1 MNSSFEKLVANA
13 KTSISIL
20 ERNNEKNAAIEISN
34 LVRQANRTDVVV
46 MVCGEFKR
54 GKSSFINSLLETNV
68 CVVDPDI
75 ATASISVIKYGLQ
88 TKVTRYF
95 GVGDELNQETIDF
108 EDIEKYT
115 RGNSIEVQGTVQLE
129 IELNNEKLKNGL
141 IIIDSPGVGGMNPMH
156 KHLTKSFI
164 PQADIVLFMLH
175 AEEPMSDSEVSFFKE
190 EILGK
195 AKRTAFIMN
204 KKDANPN
211 FFEKMDD
218 AVKKITEKCNIT
230 EDSISI
236 VAYSAYLK
244 ELYLKKNDKK
254 LYDSS
259 NAKAIDDLID
269 SLVAKYR
276 SELIIDN
283 YTLIYNSLEEV
294 KNMWVE
300 KHRELSNFDT
310 SSLIELTKIQEKIE
324 TRINEIT
331 NPNSAF
337 RREITEKITL
347 NRANISSSMSS
358 KQMEIK
364 AKAEEM
370 INSGKKPEEISEYIK
385 QEIENYAEEIIN
397 QITTVKNE
405 IAQKLDSCYYED
417 NGLFEVDG
425 KITDEQ
431 KKKVQKYYG
440 PVIIVVGLKSLLASF
455 LGGPIA
461 IAIAVW
467 AGWKA
472 FKDSG
477 RESLKNS
484 LNKTL
489 SEIFIKLSQMVNS
502 QLISIDLLV
511 PSLIDEFSTNIN
523 NRLKETIEV
532 IKNGQANIAE
542 QQKELA
548 RIVKHEINPINDI
561 QAEILR
567 QRDEINTEF

>member
-20 ERNNEKNAAIEISN
+20 ERNNEKNATIEISN

-88 TKVTRYF
+88 TKVTRHF
-95 GVGDELNQETIDF
+95 GVGDELNQETISF

-115 RGNSIEVQGTVQLE
+115 RGSSIEVQETVQLE

-218 AVKKITEKCNIT
+218 AVKKITEKCNIA

-236 VAYSAYLK
+236 VPYSAYLK

-259 NAKAIDDLID
+259 NAKAIDNLID

-276 SELIIDN
+276 TALIIDS
-283 YTLIYNSLEEV
+283 YTVIYNSLEEV
-294 KNMWVE
+294 KKIWIE
-300 KHRELSNFDT
+300 RHRDLSNIDT
-310 SSLIELTKIQEKIE
+310 NSLTELEKIYQNLE
-324 TRINEIT
+324 VRIKEIS

-347 NRANISSSMSS
+347 NRNNISSSMSS

-370 INSGKKPEEISEYIK
+370 INVGKKPEVISEYIK

-405 IAQKLDSCYYED
+405 IAQKLDSCYYDDHGE
-417 NGLFEVDG
+417 FEVES

-431 KKKVQKYYG
+431 KKKVQKYYM
-440 PVIIVVGLKSLLASF
+440 PVMIGLGIKGLLAT
-455 LGGPIA
+455 LIGGPIP
-461 IAIAVW
+461 ILLAVW
-467 AGWKA
+467 AGWKT
-472 FKDSG
+472 FKDAG
-477 RESLKNS
+477 RDSLKNS
-484 LNKTL
+484 LHKTI
-489 SEIFIKLSQMVNS
+489 SEIFTKLSQSVNS

-511 PSLIDEFSTNIN
+511 PSLIDEFSTKIN
-523 NRLKETIEV
+523 NRLTETIDV
-532 IKNGQANIAE
+532 VKKGQANIVE

-567 QRDEINTEF
+567 QRNELNADL